1 MEEKQISLVEASITL
16 GQRQTKHSERRM
28 RGKTAEDQH
37 RQRFLQPMHQTPTCG
52 RSLPEHVLKPVRRFQ
67 TPKGQE
73 NLHVAGW
80 DTRGKRKREKGIRRG
95 PVPREG
101 ALGEQ
106 RFPHT
111 RKAPHWQRPEEELP
125 RLGRGCSSWFVEG
138 TLRPDL
144 QVRWCCCPPHPRRQR
159 HSTGEVGLGRSDQGR
174 GLGLPVS
181 RQPEGAGVG
190 GRVIKGDQEEALA

>member
-16 GQRQTKHSERRM
+16 GQRQTKHSERRT

-52 RSLPEHVLKPVRRFQ
+52 RSLPEHVLKPVRRPQ

-80 DTRGKRKREKGIRRG
+80 DTRGKKREKGIRRG

-111 RKAPHWQRPEEELP
+111 RKAPPLAETRGAASEAWQRLQQLVCGGHTEARPASPLVLLP
-125 RLGRGCSSWFVEG
+125 TAPPPPK
-138 TLRPDL
+138 TLR
-144 QVRWCCCPPHPRRQR
+144 R
-159 HSTGEVGLGRSDQGR
+159 
-174 GLGLPVS
+174 
-181 RQPEGAGVG
+181 
-190 GRVIKGDQEEALA
+190 